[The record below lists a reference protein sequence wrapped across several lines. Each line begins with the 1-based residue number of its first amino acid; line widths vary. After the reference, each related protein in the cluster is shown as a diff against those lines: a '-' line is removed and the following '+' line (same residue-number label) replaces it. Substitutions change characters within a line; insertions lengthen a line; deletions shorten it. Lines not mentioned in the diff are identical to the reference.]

1 MKKLH
6 NERGETILM
15 VLLLLVLAT
24 MVSAVVLAAA
34 VSSAKNMHTDREA
47 QQNYLTVSSAAEL
60 VRESIL
66 GKTYSRTETTIERTW
81 LDEEGQEHSSTST
94 SVAYK
99 RPDGLMAPWLNDCID
114 DDAERTIFRRSTIE
128 LSAVPS
134 ATSGEDSSGK
144 LKTVQAVYTMDDDF
158 NITII
163 FSLPDAGDNDCVMTL
178 EVKGTKT
185 VGTPKVVSL
194 GGDSGTKTEQETS
207 ITWNSAKISKGASA

>member
-34 VSSAKNMHTDREA
+34 VSAAKNMHTDREA

-114 DDAERTIFRRSTIE
+114 DDAEYPITAGMCHYCPEGHTHSIVNTGDTE
-128 LSAVPS
+128 L
-134 ATSGEDSSGK
+134 K
-144 LKTVQAVYTMDDDF
+144 LLGV
-158 NITII
+158 
-163 FSLPDAGDNDCVMTL
+163 LPI
-178 EVKGTKT
+178 VK
-185 VGTPKVVSL
+185 
-194 GGDSGTKTEQETS
+194 
-207 ITWNSAKISKGASA
+207 